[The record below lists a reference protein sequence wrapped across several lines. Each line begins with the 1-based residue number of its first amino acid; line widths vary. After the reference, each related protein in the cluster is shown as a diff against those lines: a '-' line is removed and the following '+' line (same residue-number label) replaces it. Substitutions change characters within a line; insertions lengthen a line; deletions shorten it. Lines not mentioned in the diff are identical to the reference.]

1 MVETMIKKI
10 FGALLLVSLLCTFQ
24 LYANTLNKETVE
36 RVKEATVFILME
48 SRNNQ
53 SVVNNNGRGTC
64 SGFVINDRG
73 YIVTNYHCVH
83 NATQLMLA
91 FYDLDDWNLYDV
103 EIIGIDP
110 LADVAVIHIPKRKKT
125 LPFLS
130 WSKEDPWDGMDVFA
144 VGHPFG
150 MSWSIT
156 KGVIS
161 HSKRII
167 RSPYVRYIQTDSAIN
182 SGNSGGPLLNTAG
195 NVVGI
200 NSLIINP
207 NPTIPKTNIGMGL
220 ALRKDDAKEIVDNLV
235 DGKEHIRP
243 IVGVSLVDINPL
255 NRDALAEMPDVKE
268 AGITIP
274 NTFGCLIAPTDD
286 IPEGLE
292 KFDTIVGIDGQAV
305 NRQENLTD
313 IIRNKQVGDTVE
325 LLIVRDRVYKNVTIT
340 LKKLEV
346 TGAQLYDRKGNLQ
359 TPNPKSEEPKNEK
372 QNDETQKEDPKAK
385 PPSARYTNGCV
396 GTSVG
401 ANDN

>member
-207 NPTIPKTNIGMGL
+207 NPSLPKTNIGMGL
-220 ALRKDDAKEIVDNLV
+220 ALRNDDAAEIVDNLV
-235 DGKEHIRP
+235 SGKEHIRP

-255 NRDALAEMPDVKE
+255 NREQITQMPDVLE

-274 NTFGCLIAPTDD
+274 NTFGSMIAPTTD

-292 KFDTIVGIDGQAV
+292 KFDTIVGINGKAV
-305 NRQENLTD
+305 NRQEDLTD
-313 IIRNKQVGDTVE
+313 IIRNLKVGDTID
-325 LLIVRDRVYKNVTIT
+325 LLIIRDRVYKNVTVT

-346 TGAQLYDRKGNLQ
+346 TGAQLYDKKGNLQ
-359 TPNPKSEEPKNEK
+359 IPEIPKVEPKNEK

-385 PPSARYTNGCV
+385 PPSAR
-396 GTSVG
+396 
-401 ANDN
+401 

>member
-1 MVETMIKKI
+1 MIKKI

-325 LLIVRDRVYKNVTIT
+325 LLIIRDRVYKNVTIT

-359 TPNPKSEEPKNEK
+359 TPNPKSEKPKNEK
-372 QNDETQKEDPKAK
+372 QNDETQKDDSKET
-385 PPSARYTNGCV
+385 PPSAR
-396 GTSVG
+396 
-401 ANDN
+401 

>member
-1 MVETMIKKI
+1 MIKKI

-167 RSPYVRYIQTDSAIN
+167 RSPYVRYLQTDAAIN
-182 SGNSGGPLLNTAG
+182 SGNSGGALVNTAG
-195 NVVGI
+195 NVVGV

-207 NPTIPKTNIGMGL
+207 NPSLPKTNIGMGL
-220 ALRKDDAKEIVDNLV
+220 ALRNDDAAEIVDNLV
-235 DGKEHIRP
+235 SGKEHIRP

-255 NRDALAEMPDVKE
+255 NREQITQMPDVLE

-274 NTFGCLIAPTDD
+274 NTFGSMIAPTTD

-292 KFDTIVGIDGQAV
+292 KFDTIVGINGKAV
-305 NRQENLTD
+305 NRQEDLTD
-313 IIRNKQVGDTVE
+313 IIRNLKVGDTID
-325 LLIVRDRVYKNVTIT
+325 LLIIRDRVYKNVTVT

-346 TGAQLYDRKGNLQ
+346 TGAQLYDKKGNLQ
-359 TPNPKSEEPKNEK
+359 IPEVPKVEPKNEK

-385 PPSARYTNGCV
+385 PPSAR
-396 GTSVG
+396 
-401 ANDN
+401 

>member
-73 YIVTNYHCVH
+73 YIVTYYHCVH
-83 NATQLMLA
+83 NPTQLMLA

-325 LLIVRDRVYKNVTIT
+325 LLIIRDRVYKNVTIT

-359 TPNPKSEEPKNEK
+359 TPNPKSEKPKNEK
-372 QNDETQKEDPKAK
+372 QNDETQKDDSKET
-385 PPSARYTNGCV
+385 PPSAR
-396 GTSVG
+396 
-401 ANDN
+401 

>member
-1 MVETMIKKI
+1 MLLI
-10 FGALLLVSLLCTFQ
+10 LLVSLLCTFQ

-268 AGITIP
+268 LYNEHMAEI
-274 NTFGCLIAPTDD
+274 
-286 IPEGLE
+286 
-292 KFDTIVGIDGQAV
+292 
-305 NRQENLTD
+305 END
-313 IIRNKQVGDTVE
+313 
-325 LLIVRDRVYKNVTIT
+325 
-340 LKKLEV
+340 
-346 TGAQLYDRKGNLQ
+346 
-359 TPNPKSEEPKNEK
+359 
-372 QNDETQKEDPKAK
+372 
-385 PPSARYTNGCV
+385 
-396 GTSVG
+396 
-401 ANDN
+401 

>member
-36 RVKEATVFILME
+36 KVKEATVFILME
-48 SRNNQ
+48 SKNNQ
-53 SVVNNNGRGTC
+53 SVVGNNGRGTC
-64 SGFVINDRG
+64 SGFVINDQG

-103 EIIGIDP
+103 KIIGIDP
-110 LADVAVIHIPKRKKT
+110 LADIAVIHIPKRKKT
-125 LPFLS
+125 LPFLN
-130 WSKEDPWDGMDVFA
+130 WSKEEPWDGMDVFA

-325 LLIVRDRVYKNVTIT
+325 LLIIRDRVYKNVTIT

-359 TPNPKSEEPKNEK
+359 TPNPKSEKPKNEK
-372 QNDETQKEDPKAK
+372 QNDETQKDDSKET
-385 PPSARYTNGCV
+385 PPSAR
-396 GTSVG
+396 
-401 ANDN
+401 

>member
-1 MVETMIKKI
+1 MIKKI

-359 TPNPKSEEPKNEK
+359 TPNPKSEKPKNEK
-372 QNDETQKEDPKAK
+372 QNDETQKDDSKET
-385 PPSARYTNGCV
+385 PPSAR
-396 GTSVG
+396 
-401 ANDN
+401 

>member
-125 LPFLS
+125 LPFLN
-130 WSKEDPWDGMDVFA
+130 WSKEEPWDGMDVFA

-325 LLIVRDRVYKNVTIT
+325 LLIIRDRVYKNVTIT

-359 TPNPKSEEPKNEK
+359 TPNPKSEKPKNEK
-372 QNDETQKEDPKAK
+372 QNDETQKDDSKET
-385 PPSARYTNGCV
+385 PPSAR
-396 GTSVG
+396 
-401 ANDN
+401 

>member
-36 RVKEATVFILME
+36 KVKEATVFILME
-48 SRNNQ
+48 SKNNQ
-53 SVVNNNGRGTC
+53 SVVGNNGRGTC
-64 SGFVINDRG
+64 SGFVINDQG

-103 EIIGIDP
+103 KIIGIDP
-110 LADVAVIHIPKRKKT
+110 LADIAVIHIPKRKKT
-125 LPFLS
+125 LPFLN
-130 WSKEDPWDGMDVFA
+130 WSKEEPWDGMDVFA

-167 RSPYVRYIQTDSAIN
+167 RSPYVRYLQTDAAIN
-182 SGNSGGPLLNTAG
+182 SGNSGGALVNTAG
-195 NVVGI
+195 NVVGV

-207 NPTIPKTNIGMGL
+207 NPSLPKTNIGMGL
-220 ALRKDDAKEIVDNLV
+220 ALRNDDAAEIVDNLV
-235 DGKEHIRP
+235 SGKEHIRP

-255 NRDALAEMPDVKE
+255 NREQITQMPDVLE

-274 NTFGCLIAPTDD
+274 NTFGSMIAPTTD

-292 KFDTIVGIDGQAV
+292 KFDTIVGINGKAV
-305 NRQENLTD
+305 NRQEDLTD
-313 IIRNKQVGDTVE
+313 IIRNLKVGDTID
-325 LLIVRDRVYKNVTIT
+325 LLIIRDRVYKNVTVT

-346 TGAQLYDRKGNLQ
+346 TGAQLYDKKGNLQ
-359 TPNPKSEEPKNEK
+359 IPEIPKVEPKNEK

-385 PPSARYTNGCV
+385 PPSAR
-396 GTSVG
+396 
-401 ANDN
+401 

>member
-36 RVKEATVFILME
+36 RVKEETVFILME

-130 WSKEDPWDGMDVFA
+130 WSKDDPWDGMDVFA

-325 LLIVRDRVYKNVTIT
+325 LLIIRDRVYKNVTIT

-359 TPNPKSEEPKNEK
+359 TPNPKSEKPKNEK
-372 QNDETQKEDPKAK
+372 QNDETQKDDSKET
-385 PPSARYTNGCV
+385 PPSAR
-396 GTSVG
+396 
-401 ANDN
+401 

>member
-292 KFDTIVGIDGQAV
+292 KFDTIVGIDCQAV

-325 LLIVRDRVYKNVTIT
+325 LLIIRDRVYKNVTIT

-359 TPNPKSEEPKNEK
+359 TPNPKSEKPKNEK
-372 QNDETQKEDPKAK
+372 QNDETQKDDSKET
-385 PPSARYTNGCV
+385 PPSAR
-396 GTSVG
+396 
-401 ANDN
+401 

>member
-1 MVETMIKKI
+1 MIKKI

-36 RVKEATVFILME
+36 KVKEATVFILME
-48 SRNNQ
+48 SKNNQ
-53 SVVNNNGRGTC
+53 SVVGNNGRGTC
-64 SGFVINDRG
+64 RGFVINDQG

-103 EIIGIDP
+103 KIIGIDP
-110 LADVAVIHIPKRKKT
+110 LADIAVIHIPKRKKT
-125 LPFLS
+125 LPFLN
-130 WSKEDPWDGMDVFA
+130 WSKEEPWDGMDVFA

-167 RSPYVRYIQTDSAIN
+167 RSPYVRYLQTDAAIN
-182 SGNSGGPLLNTAG
+182 SGNSGGALVNTAG
-195 NVVGI
+195 NVVGV

-207 NPTIPKTNIGMGL
+207 NPSLPKTNIGMGL
-220 ALRKDDAKEIVDNLV
+220 ALRNDDAAEIVDNLV
-235 DGKEHIRP
+235 SGKEHIRP

-255 NRDALAEMPDVKE
+255 NREQITQMPDVLE

-274 NTFGCLIAPTDD
+274 NTFGSMIAPTTD

-292 KFDTIVGIDGQAV
+292 KFDTIVGINGKAV
-305 NRQENLTD
+305 NRQEDLTD
-313 IIRNKQVGDTVE
+313 IIRNLKVGDTID
-325 LLIVRDRVYKNVTIT
+325 LLIIRDRVYKNVTVT

-346 TGAQLYDRKGNLQ
+346 TGAQLYDKKGNLQ
-359 TPNPKSEEPKNEK
+359 IPQVPKVEPKNEK

-385 PPSARYTNGCV
+385 PPSAR
-396 GTSVG
+396 
-401 ANDN
+401 

>member
-10 FGALLLVSLLCTFQ
+10 SGALLLVSLLCTFQ

-36 RVKEATVFILME
+36 KVKEATVFILME
-48 SRNNQ
+48 SKNNQ
-53 SVVNNNGRGTC
+53 SVVGNNGRGTC
-64 SGFVINDRG
+64 SGFVINDQG

-103 EIIGIDP
+103 KIIGIDP
-110 LADVAVIHIPKRKKT
+110 LADIAVIHIPKRKKT
-125 LPFLS
+125 LPFLN
-130 WSKEDPWDGMDVFA
+130 WSKEEPWDGMDVFA

-167 RSPYVRYIQTDSAIN
+167 RSPYVRYLQTDAAIN
-182 SGNSGGPLLNTAG
+182 SGNSGGALVNTAG
-195 NVVGI
+195 NVVGV

-207 NPTIPKTNIGMGL
+207 NPSLPKTNIGMGL
-220 ALRKDDAKEIVDNLV
+220 ALRNDDAAEIVDNLV
-235 DGKEHIRP
+235 SGKEHIRP

-255 NRDALAEMPDVKE
+255 NREQITQMPDVLE

-274 NTFGCLIAPTDD
+274 NTFGSMIAPTTD

-292 KFDTIVGIDGQAV
+292 KFDTIVGINGKAV
-305 NRQENLTD
+305 NRQEDLTD
-313 IIRNKQVGDTVE
+313 IIRNLKVGDTID
-325 LLIVRDRVYKNVTIT
+325 LLIIRDRVYKNVTVT

-346 TGAQLYDRKGNLQ
+346 TGAQLYDKKGNLQ
-359 TPNPKSEEPKNEK
+359 IPEIPKVEPKNEK

-385 PPSARYTNGCV
+385 PPSAR
-396 GTSVG
+396 
-401 ANDN
+401 

>member
-36 RVKEATVFILME
+36 KVKEATVFILME
-48 SRNNQ
+48 SKNNQ
-53 SVVNNNGRGTC
+53 SVVGNNGRGTC
-64 SGFVINDRG
+64 RGFVINDQG

-103 EIIGIDP
+103 KIIGIDP
-110 LADVAVIHIPKRKKT
+110 LADIAVIHIPKRKKT
-125 LPFLS
+125 LPFLN
-130 WSKEDPWDGMDVFA
+130 WSKEEPWDGMDVFA

-167 RSPYVRYIQTDSAIN
+167 RSPYVRYLQTDAAIN
-182 SGNSGGPLLNTAG
+182 SGNSGGALVNTAG
-195 NVVGI
+195 NVVGV

-207 NPTIPKTNIGMGL
+207 NPSLPKTNIGMGL
-220 ALRKDDAKEIVDNLV
+220 ALRNDDAAEIVDNLV
-235 DGKEHIRP
+235 SGKEHIRP

-255 NRDALAEMPDVKE
+255 NREQITQMPDVLE

-274 NTFGCLIAPTDD
+274 NTFGSMIAPTTD

-292 KFDTIVGIDGQAV
+292 KFDTIVGINGKAV
-305 NRQENLTD
+305 NRQEDLTD
-313 IIRNKQVGDTVE
+313 IIRNLKVGDTID
-325 LLIVRDRVYKNVTIT
+325 LLIIRDRVYKNVTVT

-346 TGAQLYDRKGNLQ
+346 TGAQLYDKKGNLQ
-359 TPNPKSEEPKNEK
+359 IPQVPKVEPKNEK

-385 PPSARYTNGCV
+385 PPSAR
-396 GTSVG
+396 
-401 ANDN
+401 

>member
-1 MVETMIKKI
+1 MIKKI

-36 RVKEATVFILME
+36 KVKEATVFILME
-48 SRNNQ
+48 SKNNQ
-53 SVVNNNGRGTC
+53 SVVGNNGRGTC
-64 SGFVINDRG
+64 SGFVINDQG

-103 EIIGIDP
+103 KIIGIDP
-110 LADVAVIHIPKRKKT
+110 LADIAVIHIPKRKKT
-125 LPFLS
+125 LPFLN
-130 WSKEDPWDGMDVFA
+130 WSKEEPWDGMDVFA

-167 RSPYVRYIQTDSAIN
+167 RSPYVRYLQTDAAIN
-182 SGNSGGPLLNTAG
+182 SGNSGGALVNTAG
-195 NVVGI
+195 NVVGV

-207 NPTIPKTNIGMGL
+207 NPSLPKTNIGMGL
-220 ALRKDDAKEIVDNLV
+220 ALRNDDAAEIVDNLV
-235 DGKEHIRP
+235 SGKEHIRP

-255 NRDALAEMPDVKE
+255 NREQITQMPDVLE

-274 NTFGCLIAPTDD
+274 NTFGSMIAPTTD

-292 KFDTIVGIDGQAV
+292 KFDTIVGINGKAV
-305 NRQENLTD
+305 NRQEDLTD
-313 IIRNKQVGDTVE
+313 IIRNLKVGDTID
-325 LLIVRDRVYKNVTIT
+325 LLIIRDRVYKNVTVT

-346 TGAQLYDRKGNLQ
+346 TGAQLYDKKGNLQ
-359 TPNPKSEEPKNEK
+359 IPEIPKVEPKNEK

-385 PPSARYTNGCV
+385 PPSAR
-396 GTSVG
+396 
-401 ANDN
+401 